1 MKYLIKLLLSAI
13 GAVNISYSGHTK
25 EFYYTL
31 DNMRQKARR
40 NLIVYR
46 NLCKKANVSPSKFW
60 IDNFG
65 GA

>member
-1 MKYLIKLLLSAI
+1 MKYLIKLLLSSI

-31 DNMRQKARR
+31 DNTHQRIKR
-40 NLIVYR
+40 NLISYR
-46 NLCKKANVSPSKFW
+46 GLCKKANVSPTRFW